1 MCRRIAEDKGPFM
14 ISDGVSQ
21 KAESPRPRT
30 PPPPAPSLFTWLV
43 APEPWDPSSNATSQD
58 DRQFRVLITGCQSFI
73 HLSVLVFTTVT
84 TFYLFVKFV
93 LNRKYIRMV

>member
-1 MCRRIAEDKGPFM
+1 M

-21 KAESPRPRT
+21 KAESPRPCT
-30 PPPPAPSLFTWLV
+30 APHPPTPAPSLFTWLV

-58 DRQFRVLITGCQSFI
+58 DRQFRVPITGYQSFI